1 MRFALQIRVSCQNK
15 QRMRY
20 RMKMMTIYPLP
31 TNNGVTSCPPWR
43 KRAEAQT
50 KILEASKSYPSNYDI
65 DASHRNP

>member
-1 MRFALQIRVSCQNK
+1 
-15 QRMRY
+15 MRY